1 VQEHGFLDRAYD
13 APIDC
18 FVITSASLAFY
29 LATASGDNRISAFVE
44 RAGPGD
50 YRPSRSSDLRRE
62 RDCDLVDM
70 HSALQTVEPSAQA
83 VTRSIEVRYTRARP
97 VDQQSSD
104 VAVAAFAD
112 SEKLGFAGPSSTP
125 LAQGLAMR
133 RDPERV

>member
-18 FVITSASLAFY
+18 FVITSPSLAFY
-29 LATASGDNRISAFVE
+29 LATALRDNRISAFVE
-44 RAGPGD
+44 CAGSGD

-70 HSALQTVEPSAQA
+70 HSALQSVEPSAEA
-83 VTRSIEVRYTRARP
+83 VTRSIEARYTRAPP
-97 VDQQSSD
+97 VDQQPSD

-112 SEKLGFAGPSSTP
+112 SEKLGFA
-125 LAQGLAMR
+125 AR
-133 RDPERV
+133 RVLPWHKA